1 MSQQSWEET
10 LFFTFDSKAKKRVVL
25 SQIMST
31 IFFNSKIFFSN
42 GTKVSVNNITHDN
55 FFAI

>member
-10 LFFTFDSKAKKRVVL
+10 LFFTFDSKAKKRVVVL
-25 SQIMST
+25 SQST

-42 GTKVSVNNITHDN
+42 GTMISVNNINT
-55 FFAI
+55 